1 MAFTNTA
8 RNTALDAIGAAASF
22 LSFHTGDPSTNGA
35 NEISSSVYSRQ
46 QTGWSPSSSG
56 SKVGTP
62 VTATVP
68 GGITVTFWGLWTS
81 ATGGTFY
88 YGGQLPA
95 PESYGA
101 QGNIVFT
108 PTLAATG

>member
-1 MAFTNTA
+1 MSFTNAA
-8 RNTALDAIGAAASF
+8 RNAALDAIGAAASF
-22 LSFHTGDPSTNGA
+22 ISFHTGDPGTTGA
-35 NEISSSVYSRQ
+35 NEISNQVYSRQ
-46 QTGWSPSSSG
+46 QTGWSPASTG

-68 GGITVTFWGLWTS
+68 AGITVTYWGLNSSST
-81 ATGGTFY
+81 AGTFF

-95 PESYGA
+95 PETYGA
-101 QGNIVFT
+101 QGTIVFT

>member
-1 MAFTNTA
+1 MSFTNAA
-8 RNTALDAIGAAASF
+8 RNAALDAIGSAASF
-22 LSFHTGDPSTNGA
+22 ISFHTGDPSTTGA
-35 NEISSSVYSRQ
+35 SEIANAVYSRQ

-56 SKVGTP
+56 SKVGTA

-68 GGITVTFWGLWTS
+68 AGTTVTYWGLWTA

-88 YGGQLPA
+88 YGGLLPA
-95 PESYGA
+95 PETYGQ
-101 QGNIVFT
+101 QGTIVFT

>member
-8 RNTALDAIGAAASF
+8 RNAALDAIGAAASF
-22 LSFHTGDPSTNGA
+22 ISFHTGDPGTQGT
-35 NEISSSVYSRQ
+35 NEIASSVYSRQ
-46 QTGWSPSSSG
+46 QTGWSAAASG

-62 VTATVP
+62 VTSTIPASTV
-68 GGITVTFWGLWTS
+68 VTYWGLFS
-81 ATGGTFY
+81 AATGGQFF

-101 QGNIVFT
+101 QGTIVFT
-108 PTLAATG
+108 PTLTATG